1 MADLLNSF
9 DFLILKISRISVIE
23 VYQIGIN

>member
-9 DFLILKISRISVIE
+9 NFLILKISRISVIE